1 MFHPAHDSGLIQE
14 YGQVLLTKCMLE
26 YPFFIVSLHLKE
38 FQVLWFSCVQNFQLG
53 VIRKVCYWA

>member
-1 MFHPAHDSGLIQE
+1 MFHPPHDSGLIQE

-38 FQVLWFSCVQNFQLG
+38 F
-53 VIRKVCYWA
+53 